1 MSKAMEGIVV
11 LDLSQVYQGPYAGLL
26 MAYHGA
32 KVIKIEGLNGEAI
45 RQRVSNKSPHEFL
58 MFNSN
63 KLGMTLD
70 LKSKEGIDIFL
81 NLVEKAD
88 VVIENFTPGVMKRLG
103 IDYEVLKEINPKL
116 IYATATGYGLDG
128 PYSDFPGMDLTVQ
141 AISGVMTTTGFPESP
156 PVKAG
161 PAVCDLLGGTHLFGG
176 ISMALYHRERTGK
189 GQMVEV
195 SMHDTV
201 YPTLASPLAGYYER
215 GDEIPDR
222 TGNRHSGLR
231 MAPYNVYPT
240 IDGYIAIICVTERH
254 WESLVKSIERE
265 DLINAPGFE
274 NTVSRAKNMEVV
286 DGIISSWTENKQK
299 WWIAELLKKAHVP
312 SAPVQSIAEVANDP
326 HLLARKMIREVTHPI
341 AGKTKVPGTPI
352 KLSNSPL
359 EEVTPAPLIGE
370 HTEEILKEMIG
381 FNNEEIN
388 EFKEKGI
395 INNYTLKR

>member
-1 MSKAMEGIVV
+1 MSRAMEGIVV
-11 LDLSQVYQGPYAGLL
+11 LDLSQVYQGPYASLL

-32 KVIKIEGLNGEAI
+32 KVIKIEGLNGEAV
-45 RQRVSNKSPHEFL
+45 RQRAPNKSPHEFL

-70 LKSKEGIDIFL
+70 LKTKEGIDIFL

-103 IDYEVLKEINPKL
+103 IDYEILKEINPKL
-116 IYATATGYGLDG
+116 IYATATGYGLEG

-141 AISGVMTTTGFPESP
+141 AISGVMATTGFPENP

-215 GDEIPDR
+215 GDGIPNR
-222 TGNRHSGLR
+222 TGNSHSGLR
-231 MAPYNVYPT
+231 VAPYNVYPT
-240 IDGYIAIICVTERH
+240 VDGYIAIICVTERH
-254 WESLVKSIERE
+254 WESLAKSIKRE

-274 NTVSRAKNMEVV
+274 NTVNRARNMEVV
-286 DGIISSWTENKQK
+286 DDIISRWTENKQK
-299 WWIAELLKKAHVP
+299 WWIAELLLKAHVP
-312 SAPVQSIAEVANDP
+312 CAPVQTVAEVANDP
-326 HLLARKMIREVTHPI
+326 HLLARKMIREVNHPV
-341 AGKTKVPGTPI
+341 AGITKVPGTPI

-359 EEVTPAPLIGE
+359 EKVTPAPLIGE
-370 HTEEILKEMIG
+370 HTEKILKEMIG
-381 FNNEEIN
+381 YKNEQIEI
-388 EFKEKGI
+388 FKTKRI
-395 INNYTLKR
+395 INDYSLMK